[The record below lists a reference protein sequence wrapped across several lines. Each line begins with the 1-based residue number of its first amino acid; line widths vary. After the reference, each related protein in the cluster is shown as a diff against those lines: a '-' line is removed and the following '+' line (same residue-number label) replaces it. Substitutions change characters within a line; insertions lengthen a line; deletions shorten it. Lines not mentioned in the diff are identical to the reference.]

1 MRAYLRA
8 CRDLQGDYMTE
19 EMAGI
24 IEQYTEVPAPIV
36 MRSAPAQFDPNGTID
51 VGNLETLQAFFM
63 ERGHLEYD
71 EPLDVNTFVDQSL
84 ASEVAQELDAEA
96 NEQ

>member
-1 MRAYLRA
+1 
-8 CRDLQGDYMTE
+8 LQGDYMTE

-36 MRSAPAQFDPNGTID
+36 MRSAPAQFDPDGTIS
-51 VGNLETLQAFFM
+51 VANLEALQEFFM

-71 EPLDVNTFVDQSL
+71 ELLDINSFVDQSL
-84 ASEVAQELDAEA
+84 ANEVAQELDAETS
-96 NEQ
+96 N